1 MKKIFDKITSIFDS
15 DSSENAGEQ
24 RLYLSGWEVNFD
36 GSEDCMN
43 FIKTQASSKEDAM
56 TQYSALELIFQKGK
70 LAEIVEYEEG
80 EEMGERE
87 LKPGE
92 DKFKYIEVPPNEIY
106 QLEIGEGGYSYLG
119 GEIPMG
125 VTTPKFDFVAP
136 IQYLG
141 MLSPEDKAF
150 DWLPY
155 DLHLICP
162 IYLNIGNFY
171 VDYSNSRM
179 PNVFDIDALKA
190 TDNSY
195 EKELK
200 FDSEIVF
207 EKTPIHTP
215 IAKEPYGKM
224 GLAGA
229 PHWIQYPDI
238 PKCPKSGK
246 LMKFV
251 CQLSSEHHDL
261 PVARTNVKA
270 RDDFYQRYFE
280 HLNFW
285 ADGDLFIF
293 FEPESQIACYL
304 IQNT

>member
-1 MKKIFDKITSIFDS
+1 MKKIFDKITSMFDS
-15 DSSENAGEQ
+15 DEAGSSGEQ
-24 RLYLSGWEVNFD
+24 RIYLSGWEVNFD

-43 FIKTQASSKEDAM
+43 FIKTQAVSKEDAM
-56 TQYSALELIFQKGK
+56 TQYSAMELIFQNGK

-87 LKPGE
+87 LKAGE
-92 DKFKYIEVPPNEIY
+92 NKFKYIEVAPNKLY
-106 QLEIGEGGYSYLG
+106 QLEIGEGGHSYLG

-125 VTTPKFDFVAP
+125 ITTPKFDFIAP

-141 MLSPEDKAF
+141 MLSPDDKAF

-162 IYLNIGNFY
+162 IYLNIENFY
-171 VDYSNSRM
+171 VDYSNPRM
-179 PNVFDIDALKA
+179 PNVFDIEDLKT
-190 TDNSY
+190 TDNAY

-207 EKTPIHTP
+207 EKTPIYATKVNVET
-215 IAKEPYGKM
+215 ANVGST
-224 GLAGA
+224 GA
-229 PHWIQYPDI
+229 PHWVQYPDI

-251 CQLSSEHHDL
+251 CQLTSVFYLMDKIFL
-261 PVARTNVKA
+261 LGTNQHMIMAQEWIKSHPLSKPSLLHQN
-270 RDDFYQRYFE
+270 FQRPC
-280 HLNFW
+280 
-285 ADGDLFIF
+285 GK
-293 FEPESQIACYL
+293 
-304 IQNT
+304 